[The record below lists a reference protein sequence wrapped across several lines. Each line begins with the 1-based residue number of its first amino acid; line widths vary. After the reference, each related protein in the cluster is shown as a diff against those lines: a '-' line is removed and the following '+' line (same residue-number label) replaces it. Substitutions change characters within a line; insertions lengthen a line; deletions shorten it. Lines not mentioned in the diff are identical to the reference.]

1 VAEREGCDDLVNA
14 LAKLS
19 LPDTDAMEWRTKA
32 AVMNTPQPTTN
43 MDKALK
49 VLAEGTLSTNSE
61 NQIKDDLQDNTS
73 KEYLS
78 KNSDNTSQLTTE
90 QKDDLYKQC
99 SDNYFNHKIQV
110 LDTVKSKVRFVP
122 TDSLHSSDLDKVK
135 QGLPGP
141 RTSPVPI
148 GSRRRT
154 LVTKTEAI
162 PLPKYLNSTAKQLSI
177 QESLEI
183 QREQAAKLREVTLR
197 HAAARLAASSSD
209 AAARIAASSKP
220 NKSSESLGGASVK
233 HIVDTRWRD
242 TTEKGE
248 PDTSEDEDGGEGRE
262 WEQEKEAMANLALDS
277 DDDEA

>member
-1 VAEREGCDDLVNA
+1 
-14 LAKLS
+14 
-19 LPDTDAMEWRTKA
+19 
-32 AVMNTPQPTTN
+32 

-49 VLAEGTLSTNSE
+49 VLAEGTLSTNSV

-78 KNSDNTSQLTTE
+78 KNGDNTSHLTTE

-141 RTSPVPI
+141 RTSPVPV

-154 LVTKTEAI
+154 PVTKTEAI

-177 QESLEI
+177 QVNLICYELC
-183 QREQAAKLREVTLR
+183 TF
-197 HAAARLAASSSD
+197 
-209 AAARIAASSKP
+209 SKDMF
-220 NKSSESLGGASVK
+220 K
-233 HIVDTRWRD
+233 T
-242 TTEKGE
+242 
-248 PDTSEDEDGGEGRE
+248 
-262 WEQEKEAMANLALDS
+262 
-277 DDDEA
+277 